1 MTIVSDADCAAGSG
15 LEQCN
20 SNPDTL
26 SYAGKITSQMLCAS
40 ATGGKKKLTALKEN
54 LAGKDACQG
63 DSGGPLTVKAS
74 DQHYLAGVVSWGYG
88 CAADGLPGV
97 YAEVA
102 KLRTWVDATI
112 AAQGGIGATC
122 DA

>member
-1 MTIVSDADCAAGSG
+1 M
-15 LEQCN
+15 
-20 SNPDTL
+20 
-26 SYAGKITSQMLCAS
+26 
-40 ATGGKKKLTALKEN
+40 
-54 LAGKDACQG
+54 
-63 DSGGPLTVKAS
+63 KAS
-74 DQHYLAGVVSWGYG
+74 DQHYLAGVVSWGSG

-102 KLRTWVDATI
+102 KLRSWVDGAM